1 VTFRI
6 TFEEKAINRA
16 AGFLADDPDGL
27 REVLDA
33 IDRLADHPRPP
44 QSFAFGSPDL
54 RRLRVGR
61 YRVLYRIEADSISV
75 GHIARSTPAG

>member
-1 VTFRI
+1 VTLQI
-6 TFEEKAINRA
+6 IFEEKAINRA

-33 IDRLADHPRPP
+33 LDDLADNPRPP

-54 RRLRVGR
+54 RRLRVGH
-61 YRVLYRIEADSISV
+61 YRVLYRIEADAISV
-75 GHIARSTPAG
+75 GHIARRSVD

>member
-1 VTFRI
+1 VTFQV

-33 IDRLADHPRPP
+33 IDRLADDPRSPE
-44 QSFAFGSPDL
+44 SFAFGSADL
-54 RRLRVGR
+54 RRLRIGR
-61 YRVLYRIEADSISV
+61 CRVLYRIEADMITV
-75 GHIARSTPAG
+75 GHIARGPASG